1 MVQQQLNLF
10 TWHNKWCQ
18 ASSPTVST
26 KWVLSKTLRHLID
39 KLSSHYTLWSGFVFC
54 LKLLHR
60 QHRFIWYIDSAAA
73 SPGEDSEHSQSS
85 IQSHFWQFWPDSESW
100 LVIRDKQFISNSQ
113 TITFPQENKVTM
125 QNTVIKRMLCIRSYQ
140 LGVNCKYIAYSNSL
154 GSTKL
159 PKLLSW
165 LQ

>member
-1 MVQQQLNLF
+1 MVHQQLNLF

-60 QHRFIWYIDSAAA
+60 QHRFIWYIDSAAT
-73 SPGEDSEHSQSS
+73 SSGEDSEYSQGYHPDKV
-85 IQSHFWQFWPDSESW
+85 IFTILVRFWEMVGYQGPAVCFQYSNNSAST
-100 LVIRDKQFISNSQ
+100 RKQF
-113 TITFPQENKVTM
+113 F
-125 QNTVIKRMLCIRSYQ
+125 
-140 LGVNCKYIAYSNSL
+140 VNMK
-154 GSTKL
+154 
-159 PKLLSW
+159 
-165 LQ
+165 

>member
-1 MVQQQLNLF
+1 MVHQQLNLF

-60 QHRFIWYIDSAAA
+60 QHRFIWYIDTAAT
-73 SPGEDSEHSQSS
+73 SSREDTECSQS
-85 IQSHFWQFWPDSESW
+85 HYPDK
-100 LVIRDKQFISNSQ
+100 VIFDCFGKILRSGQLSGTSSSFTILKQLRFHQGN
-113 TITFPQENKVTM
+113 
-125 QNTVIKRMLCIRSYQ
+125 
-140 LGVNCKYIAYSNSL
+140 NSL
-154 GSTKL
+154 PSSYFATGTIN
-159 PKLLSW
+159 
-165 LQ
+165 